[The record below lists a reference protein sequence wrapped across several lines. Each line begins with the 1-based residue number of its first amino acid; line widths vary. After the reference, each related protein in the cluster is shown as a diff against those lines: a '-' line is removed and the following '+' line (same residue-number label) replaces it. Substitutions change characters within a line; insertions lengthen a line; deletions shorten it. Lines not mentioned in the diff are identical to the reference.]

1 VFEEDDEPCA
11 EAERES
17 ERKRAALRRVKG
29 RRTWEGFRGTVSI
42 RLWI

>member
-1 VFEEDDEPCA
+1 MEVEDELCA
-11 EAERES
+11 VAGRES

-29 RRTWEGFRGTVSI
+29 RKTWEGFRGTVGI